1 LLLGIL
7 GGVGLLAH
15 PASAACGIQRA
26 ATLPLLSTER
36 PVVQVAIN
44 GLAVQMLV
52 DTGSQISMVTPDAVA
67 ALRLARDLPRGS
79 RIQTLGGEAV
89 SRNAILTTLEIAGLQ
104 YNDRSVA
111 VSALDG
117 TKTDSGSPP
126 AGVIGADL
134 LHDFDLE
141 LDIRAQTLTL
151 YRPDPCAPS
160 RPTWN
165 EPYVR
170 VSATVSGRNQLLFP
184 VTLNGHTLQAVFDT
198 GSRGETVSRDAAND
212 LGVTDQDLLH
222 DPTASGISSGQHDYR
237 IRRHLFTTMKIGS
250 ELFRNVPLDVVDFHQ
265 PGIDMLVGADYM
277 HWRRFYLAYSANAL
291 FIQKVKPGPDP
302 HAPPV
307 AAAPGND
314 GCQAPSDLLASLSH
328 SPLVVVSEKRL
339 DPPDAARTAHID
351 GCVGVLFRLTADGV
365 PWDLKVVAEQPPRY
379 GLGAYVV
386 QEIAAARFEP
396 SPDTGWHYEVQRVDL
411 SHMP

>member
-1 LLLGIL
+1 
-7 GGVGLLAH
+7 VLLART
-15 PASAACGIQRA
+15 AAVACGIQHA

-44 GLAVQMLV
+44 GQAVQMLV
-52 DTGSQISMVTPDAVA
+52 DTGSQISMVTPEAVA
-67 ALRLARDLPRGS
+67 ALRLARDPRRGS

-104 YNDRSVA
+104 YSDRSVA

-141 LDIRAQTLTL
+141 LDIQAQTLTL
-151 YRPDPCAPS
+151 YRPDACAPS

-165 EPYVR
+165 EPYDR
-170 VSATVSGRNQLLFP
+170 VSATVSGRNQFLFP
-184 VTLNGHTLQAVFDT
+184 VVLSGHTVRAVFDT
-198 GSRGETVSRDAAND
+198 GSRGETVSRDAASD
-212 LGVTDQDLLH
+212 LGVTERDLLH
-222 DPTASGISSGQHDYR
+222 DPTASGVSSGQHDYR
-237 IRRHLFTTMKIGS
+237 IRRHMFATMQIGS
-250 ELFRNVPLDVVDFHQ
+250 ELFRNLPLDVVDFHQ

-277 HWRRFYLAYSANAL
+277 HWRRFYLAYSAGAL
-291 FIQKVKPGPDP
+291 FIQKVRPGPDA

-307 AAAPGND
+307 IAATGGD
-314 GCQAPSDLLASLSH
+314 GCQAPGDLLASLSH
-328 SPLVVVSEKRL
+328 APLVVVSETRL
-339 DPPDAARTAHID
+339 DPPDAARAAHVD
-351 GCVGVLFRLTADGV
+351 GCVGVLFRLTPDGV
-365 PWDLKVVAEQPPRY
+365 PRDLKIVAEQPPGY
-379 GLGAYVV
+379 GLGAYVMR
-386 QEIAAARFEP
+386 QIAAARFEP

-411 SHMP
+411 RQMP